1 MPFMPFPGRRS
12 IVSSQ
17 KVPAPAEHQC
27 PRCQQPQM
35 KIKRVPGDGR
45 PGASSFVCSRLEC
58 ALGIDVSKLET
69 WVED

>member
-1 MPFMPFPGRRS
+1 M
-12 IVSSQ
+12 SSE

-45 PGASSFVCSRLEC
+45 RGASSFVCSRLEC

-69 WVED
+69 WVAD